1 MLHHVM
7 PVWWSLTPFP
17 AGNNV
22 GTNQPSV
29 VENRGIERLMRPSN
43 YAGHF
48 DEVIWGWAFD
58 ALHMGRMNKG
68 GIIEAAGRFGAKVC
82 PRIRVK
88 ATGLVMIQQS
98 ASPADR
104 CHFGRA
110 CGDGDQLAVGHPGI
124 YQGFWIRGYPSWDL

>member
-1 MLHHVM
+1 MMPHNGVM
-7 PVWWSLTPFP
+7 SLL
-17 AGNNV
+17 AGNNA
-22 GTNQPSV
+22 GSNEPSV

-48 DEVIWGWAFD
+48 DEVIWGRAFD

-68 GIIEAAGRFGAKVC
+68 GIIEAAGRFGAEVC

-88 ATGLVMIQQS
+88 ASGLVMILQS

-110 CGDGDQLAVGHPGI
+110 CGDGDQLAIRHVRINQCLWVGRDAP
-124 YQGFWIRGYPSWDL
+124 RNL